1 MAVLSVHNLGM
12 SFSERVLFSQVC
24 FDIEAQDKVGFIG
37 VNGVGK
43 TTLFKILCGKTGQT
57 EGDFFTSK
65 NLKIGYMEQHACS
78 NSENTVYNE
87 LLSVFS
93 HLIRL
98 EEEIDRLNLDLEMGR
113 NDENTIL
120 RHTELMD
127 EFTAKDGLVYKSR
140 TASALT
146 GLGFKPEDFSMP
158 VKKLSGGQR
167 SKLSLAK
174 LLLSGSDIILLDEPT
189 NHLDINSVGWLEGF
203 IRDFKGAAIIIS
215 HDRYFLDRVTNK
227 TMELEHEKLRMYK
240 GNYSEFIRK
249 KEEAKKAAEN
259 KYKKDMA
266 EIKRIEGIIE
276 QQKRWNREKNIK
288 TAESKQK
295 EIDRIKE
302 NLVEPDSQLDDIRFR
317 FEPKTE
323 SGNDVLMCE
332 NISKSFGEKL
342 IFRNVNMHIRK
353 GEKVFVVGSNGC
365 GKTTLF
371 RIITGA
377 VEHDS
382 GEIDFG
388 SKVETEY
395 FDQMQENLN
404 MEKTAIDEIWDE
416 YPRMTQTQVR
426 TSLGAFLFKG
436 DEVFKPIN
444 QMSGGERARV
454 SLLKLMLGGGNFLL
468 LDEPTNHLDTTS
480 REALEESLKSYEGTM
495 LIISHDR
502 YFINKLAD
510 RILELNV
517 DGMTEY
523 LGNYDYYAEK
533 KAAVSDSSKAG
544 SADREVKKSA
554 GANDYKMKKELQAQ
568 ERKRKAMLKK
578 TEEEIETLETEM
590 EETNKLLSDPSV
602 TSDYQRLIE
611 LSEKLEEMKIKQE
624 QLYEKWE
631 ELSG

>member
-1 MAVLSVHNLGM
+1 MAVLSVHNLEM
-12 SFSERVLFSQVC
+12 SFSERVLFSQVS
-24 FDIEAQDKVGFIG
+24 FDIEASDKVGFIG

-43 TTLFKILCGKTGQT
+43 TTLFKILCGKMEQTG
-57 EGDFFTSK
+57 GDFFTSK

-87 LLSVFS
+87 LLSVFP
-93 HLIRL
+93 HLIRM

-113 NDENTIL
+113 SDEKTIM
-120 RHTELMD
+120 RHTELSEQFAAM
-127 EFTAKDGLVYKSR
+127 DGLVYKSR

-146 GLGFKPEDFSMP
+146 GLGFKQKDFNMP

-189 NHLDINSVGWLEGF
+189 NHLDINSVGWLESF

-215 HDRYFLDRVTNK
+215 HDRYFLDTVTNK
-227 TMELEHEKLRMYK
+227 TMELEHEKLQMYK
-240 GNYSEFIRK
+240 GNYTEFIRK

-302 NLVEPDSQLDDIRFR
+302 NLVVPESELENIKFKFQPN
-317 FEPKTE
+317 TE

-332 NISKSFGEKL
+332 GVSKTFGEKK
-342 IFRNVNMHIRK
+342 IFENVNMHIRK
-353 GEKVFVVGSNGC
+353 GEKVFIVGSNGC

-371 RIITGA
+371 RIIMGTVPA
-377 VEHDS
+377 DR

-388 SKVETEY
+388 AKVETEY

-404 MEKTAIDEIWDE
+404 MEKTAMDEIWDE
-416 YPRMTQTQVR
+416 YPKMTQTQVR

-510 RILELNV
+510 RILELKPE
-517 DGMTEY
+517 GMTEY
-523 LGNYDYYAEK
+523 LGNYDYYMEK
-533 KAAVSDSSKAG
+533 RLEKSGQDSGKTHT
-544 SADREVKKSA
+544 ETKKSA
-554 GANDYKMKKELQAQ
+554 GAIDYKMKKEMQAQ
-568 ERKRKAMLKK
+568 ERKRRSMLKK
-578 TEEEIETLETEM
+578 TEQEIEETELEM
-590 EETNKLLSDPSV
+590 EKVNEQLADPQV
-602 TSDYQRLIE
+602 TSDYQKLIE
-611 LSEKLEEMKIKQE
+611 LSGKLEELKAKQE
-624 QLYEKWE
+624 QLYEQWA
-631 ELSG
+631 ELSD

>member
-1 MAVLSVHNLGM
+1 MAVLSVHNLEM
-12 SFSERVLFSQVC
+12 SFSERVLFSQVS
-24 FDIEAQDKVGFIG
+24 FDIEASDKVGFIG

-43 TTLFKILCGKTGQT
+43 TTLFKILCGKMEQTG
-57 EGDFFTSK
+57 GDFFTSK

-87 LLSVFS
+87 LLSVFP
-93 HLIRL
+93 HLIKM

-113 NDENTIL
+113 SDEKTIM
-120 RHTELMD
+120 RQTELM
-127 EFTAKDGLVYKSR
+127 EQFTAMDGLVYKSR

-146 GLGFKPEDFSMP
+146 GLGFKQEDFDMP

-189 NHLDINSVGWLEGF
+189 NHLDINSVSWLESF

-215 HDRYFLDRVTNK
+215 HDRYFLDTVTNK
-227 TMELEHEKLRMYK
+227 TMELEHEKLQMYK
-240 GNYSEFIRK
+240 GNYTEFIRK

-302 NLVEPDSQLDDIRFR
+302 NLVVPESELENIKFKFQPN
-317 FEPKTE
+317 TE

-332 NISKSFGEKL
+332 GVSKTFGEKK
-342 IFRNVNMHIRK
+342 IFENVNMHIRK
-353 GEKVFVVGSNGC
+353 GEKVFIVGSNGC

-371 RIITGA
+371 RIIMGTVPA
-377 VEHDS
+377 DR

-388 SKVETEY
+388 AKVETEY

-404 MEKTAIDEIWDE
+404 MEKTAMDEIWDE
-416 YPRMTQTQVR
+416 YPKMTQTQVR
-426 TSLGAFLFKG
+426 TSLGAFLFKD

-510 RILELNV
+510 RILELKPE
-517 DGMTEY
+517 GMTEY
-523 LGNYDYYAEK
+523 LGNYDYYMEK
-533 KAAVSDSSKAG
+533 RLEKSG
-544 SADREVKKSA
+544 QDRGKTQTETKKSA
-554 GANDYKMKKELQAQ
+554 GAIDYKMKKEMQAQ
-568 ERKRKAMLKK
+568 ERKRRSMLKK
-578 TEEEIETLETEM
+578 TEQEIEETELEM
-590 EETNKLLSDPSV
+590 EKVNEQLADPQV
-602 TSDYQRLIE
+602 TSDYQKLIE
-611 LSEKLEEMKIKQE
+611 LSGKLEELKTKQE
-624 QLYEKWE
+624 QLYEQWA
-631 ELSG
+631 ELSD

>member
-1 MAVLSVHNLGM
+1 MAVLSVHNLEM
-12 SFSERVLFSQVC
+12 SFSERVLFSQVS
-24 FDIEAQDKVGFIG
+24 FDIEASDKVGFIG

-43 TTLFKILCGKTGQT
+43 TTLFKILCGKMEQTG
-57 EGDFFTSK
+57 GDFFTSK

-87 LLSVFS
+87 LLSVFP
-93 HLIRL
+93 HLIKM

-113 NDENTIL
+113 SDEKTIM
-120 RHTELMD
+120 RHTELSEQFAAM
-127 EFTAKDGLVYKSR
+127 DGLVYKSR

-146 GLGFKPEDFSMP
+146 GLGFKQEDFNMP

-189 NHLDINSVGWLEGF
+189 NHLDINSVGWLESF

-215 HDRYFLDRVTNK
+215 HDRYFLDTVTNK
-227 TMELEHEKLRMYK
+227 TMELEHEKLQMYK
-240 GNYSEFIRK
+240 GNYTEFIRK

-302 NLVEPDSQLDDIRFR
+302 NLVVPESELENIKFKFQPN
-317 FEPKTE
+317 TE

-332 NISKSFGEKL
+332 GVSKNFGEKK
-342 IFRNVNMHIRK
+342 IFENVNMHIRK
-353 GEKVFVVGSNGC
+353 GEKVFIVGSNGC

-371 RIITGA
+371 RIIMGTVPA
-377 VEHDS
+377 DR

-388 SKVETEY
+388 AKVETEY

-404 MEKTAIDEIWDE
+404 MEKTAMDEIWDE
-416 YPRMTQTQVR
+416 YPKMTQTQVR

-510 RILELNV
+510 RILELKPE
-517 DGMTEY
+517 GMTEY
-523 LGNYDYYAEK
+523 LGNYDYYMEK
-533 KAAVSDSSKAG
+533 RLEKSGQDSGKTHT
-544 SADREVKKSA
+544 ETKKSA
-554 GANDYKMKKELQAQ
+554 GAIDYKMKKEMQAQ
-568 ERKRKAMLKK
+568 ERKRRSMLKK
-578 TEEEIETLETEM
+578 TEQEIEETELEM
-590 EETNKLLSDPSV
+590 EKVNEQLADPQV
-602 TSDYQRLIE
+602 TSDYQKLIE
-611 LSEKLEEMKIKQE
+611 LSGKLEELKAKQE
-624 QLYEKWE
+624 QLYEQWA
-631 ELSG
+631 ELSD

>member
-1 MAVLSVHNLGM
+1 MAVLSVHNLEM
-12 SFSERVLFSQVC
+12 SFSERVLFSQVS
-24 FDIEAQDKVGFIG
+24 FDIEASDKVGFIG

-43 TTLFKILCGKTGQT
+43 TTLFKILCGKIEQTG
-57 EGDFFTSK
+57 GDFFTSK

-87 LLSVFS
+87 LLSVFP
-93 HLIRL
+93 HLIKM

-113 NDENTIL
+113 SDEKTIM
-120 RHTELMD
+120 RQTELM
-127 EFTAKDGLVYKSR
+127 EQFTAMDGLVYKSR

-146 GLGFKPEDFSMP
+146 GLGFKQEDFDMP

-189 NHLDINSVGWLEGF
+189 NHLDINSVSWLESF
-203 IRDFKGAAIIIS
+203 IRDFKGAVIIIS
-215 HDRYFLDRVTNK
+215 HDRYFLDTVTNK
-227 TMELEHEKLRMYK
+227 TMELEHEKLQMYK
-240 GNYSEFIRK
+240 GNYTEFIRK

-276 QQKRWNREKNIK
+276 QQRRWNREKNIK

-302 NLVEPDSQLDDIRFR
+302 NLVVPESELENIKFKFQPN
-317 FEPKTE
+317 KE

-332 NISKSFGEKL
+332 GVSKTFGEKK
-342 IFRNVNMHIRK
+342 IFENVNMHIRK
-353 GEKVFVVGSNGC
+353 GEKVFIVGSNGC

-371 RIITGA
+371 RIIMGTVPA
-377 VEHDS
+377 DR

-388 SKVETEY
+388 AKVETEY

-404 MEKTAIDEIWDE
+404 MEKTAMDEIWDE
-416 YPRMTQTQVR
+416 YPKMTQTQVR

-510 RILELNV
+510 RILELKPE
-517 DGMTEY
+517 GMTEY
-523 LGNYDYYAEK
+523 LGNYDYYMEK
-533 KAAVSDSSKAG
+533 RLDKSGQDSVKTQT
-544 SADREVKKSA
+544 ETKKSA
-554 GANDYKMKKELQAQ
+554 GAIDYKMKKEMQAQ
-568 ERKRKAMLKK
+568 ERKRRSMLKK
-578 TEEEIETLETEM
+578 TEQEIEETELEM
-590 EETNKLLSDPSV
+590 EKVNEQLADPQV
-602 TSDYQRLIE
+602 TSDYQKLIE
-611 LSEKLEEMKIKQE
+611 LSGKLEELKTKQE
-624 QLYEKWE
+624 QLYEQWA
-631 ELSG
+631 ELSD

>member
-1 MAVLSVHNLGM
+1 MAVLSVHNLEM
-12 SFSERVLFSQVC
+12 SFSERVLFSQVS
-24 FDIEAQDKVGFIG
+24 FDIESSDKVGFIG

-43 TTLFKILCGKTGQT
+43 TTLFKILCGKMEQTG
-57 EGDFFTSK
+57 GDFFTSK

-87 LLSVFS
+87 LLSVFP
-93 HLIRL
+93 HLIKM

-113 NDENTIL
+113 SDEKTIV
-120 RHTELMD
+120 RQTELM
-127 EFTAKDGLVYKSR
+127 EQFTAMDGLVYKSR

-146 GLGFKPEDFSMP
+146 GLGFKQEDFNMP

-189 NHLDINSVGWLEGF
+189 NHLDINSVSWLESF
-203 IRDFKGAAIIIS
+203 IRDFKGAVIIIS
-215 HDRYFLDRVTNK
+215 HDRYFLDTVTNK
-227 TMELEHEKLRMYK
+227 TMELEHEKLQMYK
-240 GNYSEFIRK
+240 GNYTEFIRK

-276 QQKRWNREKNIK
+276 QQRRWNREKNIK

-302 NLVEPDSQLDDIRFR
+302 NLVVPESELENIKFKFQPN
-317 FEPKTE
+317 TE

-332 NISKSFGEKL
+332 GVSKTFGEKK
-342 IFRNVNMHIRK
+342 IFENVNMHIRK
-353 GEKVFVVGSNGC
+353 GEKVFIVGSNGC

-371 RIITGA
+371 RIIMGTVPA
-377 VEHDS
+377 DR

-388 SKVETEY
+388 AKVETEY

-404 MEKTAIDEIWDE
+404 MEKTAMDEIWDE
-416 YPRMTQTQVR
+416 YPKMTQTQVR

-510 RILELNV
+510 RILELKPE
-517 DGMTEY
+517 GMTEY
-523 LGNYDYYAEK
+523 LGNYDYYMEK
-533 KAAVSDSSKAG
+533 RLEKSGQDSGKTQT
-544 SADREVKKSA
+544 ETKKSA
-554 GANDYKMKKELQAQ
+554 GAIDYKMKKEMQAQ
-568 ERKRKAMLKK
+568 ERKRRSMLKK
-578 TEEEIETLETEM
+578 TEQEIEETELEM
-590 EETNKLLSDPSV
+590 EKVNEQLADPQV
-602 TSDYQRLIE
+602 TSDYQKLIE
-611 LSEKLEEMKIKQE
+611 LSGKLEELKTKQE
-624 QLYEKWE
+624 QLYEQWA
-631 ELSG
+631 ELSD

>member
-1 MAVLSVHNLGM
+1 MAVLSVHNLEM
-12 SFSERVLFSQVC
+12 SFSERVLFSQVS
-24 FDIEAQDKVGFIG
+24 FDIEASDKVGFIG

-43 TTLFKILCGKTGQT
+43 TTLFKILCGKMEQTG
-57 EGDFFTSK
+57 GDFFTSK

-87 LLSVFS
+87 LLSVFP
-93 HLIRL
+93 HLIKM

-113 NDENTIL
+113 SDEKTIM
-120 RHTELMD
+120 RQTELM
-127 EFTAKDGLVYKSR
+127 EQFTAMDGLVYKSR

-146 GLGFKPEDFSMP
+146 GLGFKQEDFNMP

-189 NHLDINSVGWLEGF
+189 NHLDINSVSWLESF
-203 IRDFKGAAIIIS
+203 IRDFKGAVIIIS
-215 HDRYFLDRVTNK
+215 HDRYFLDTVTNK
-227 TMELEHEKLRMYK
+227 TMELEHEKLQMYK
-240 GNYSEFIRK
+240 GNYTEFIRK

-276 QQKRWNREKNIK
+276 QQRRWNREKNIK

-302 NLVEPDSQLDDIRFR
+302 NLVAPESELENIKFKFQPN
-317 FEPKTE
+317 TE

-332 NISKSFGEKL
+332 GVSKTFGEKK
-342 IFRNVNMHIRK
+342 IFENVNMHIRK
-353 GEKVFVVGSNGC
+353 GEKVFIVGSNGC

-371 RIITGA
+371 RIIMGTVPA
-377 VEHDS
+377 DR

-388 SKVETEY
+388 AKVETEY

-404 MEKTAIDEIWDE
+404 MEKTAMDEIWDE
-416 YPRMTQTQVR
+416 YPKMTQTQVR

-510 RILELNV
+510 RILELKPE
-517 DGMTEY
+517 GMTEY
-523 LGNYDYYAEK
+523 LGNYDYYMEK
-533 KAAVSDSSKAG
+533 RLEKSGQYSGKTQT
-544 SADREVKKSA
+544 ETKKSA
-554 GANDYKMKKELQAQ
+554 GAIDYKMKKEMQAQ
-568 ERKRKAMLKK
+568 ERKRRSMLKK
-578 TEEEIETLETEM
+578 TEQEIEETELEM
-590 EETNKLLSDPSV
+590 EKVNEQLADPQV
-602 TSDYQRLIE
+602 TSDYQKLIE
-611 LSEKLEEMKIKQE
+611 LSGKLEELKTKQE
-624 QLYEKWE
+624 QLYEQWA
-631 ELSG
+631 ELSD

>member
-1 MAVLSVHNLGM
+1 MAVLSVHNLEM
-12 SFSERVLFSQVC
+12 SFSERVLFSQVS
-24 FDIEAQDKVGFIG
+24 FDIEASDKVGFIG

-43 TTLFKILCGKTGQT
+43 TTLFKILCGKIEQTG
-57 EGDFFTSK
+57 GDFFTSK

-87 LLSVFS
+87 LLSVFP
-93 HLIRL
+93 HLIKM

-113 NDENTIL
+113 SDEKTIM
-120 RHTELMD
+120 RQTELM
-127 EFTAKDGLVYKSR
+127 EQFTAMDGLVYKSR
-140 TASALT
+140 TASVLT
-146 GLGFKPEDFSMP
+146 GLGFKQEDFDMP

-189 NHLDINSVGWLEGF
+189 NHLDINSVSWLESF

-215 HDRYFLDRVTNK
+215 HDRYFLDTVTNK
-227 TMELEHEKLRMYK
+227 TMELEHEKLQMYK
-240 GNYSEFIRK
+240 GNYTEFIRK

-276 QQKRWNREKNIK
+276 QQRRWNREKNIK

-302 NLVEPDSQLDDIRFR
+302 NLVAPESELENIKFKFQPN
-317 FEPKTE
+317 TE

-332 NISKSFGEKL
+332 GVSKTFGEKK
-342 IFRNVNMHIRK
+342 IFENVNMHIRK
-353 GEKVFVVGSNGC
+353 GEKVFIVGSNGC

-371 RIITGA
+371 RIIMGTVPA
-377 VEHDS
+377 DR

-388 SKVETEY
+388 AKVETEY

-404 MEKTAIDEIWDE
+404 MEKTAMDEIWDE
-416 YPRMTQTQVR
+416 YPKMTQTQVR

-510 RILELNV
+510 RILELKPE
-517 DGMTEY
+517 GMTEY
-523 LGNYDYYAEK
+523 LGNYDYYMEK
-533 KAAVSDSSKAG
+533 RLEKSGQVRGKTQT
-544 SADREVKKSA
+544 ETKKSA
-554 GANDYKMKKELQAQ
+554 GAIDYKMKKEMQAQ
-568 ERKRKAMLKK
+568 ERKRRSMLKK
-578 TEEEIETLETEM
+578 TEQEIEETELEM
-590 EETNKLLSDPSV
+590 EKVNEQLADPQV
-602 TSDYQRLIE
+602 TSDYQKLIE
-611 LSEKLEEMKIKQE
+611 LSGKLEELKTKQE
-624 QLYEKWE
+624 QLYEQWA
-631 ELSG
+631 ELSD

>member
-1 MAVLSVHNLGM
+1 MAVLSVHNLEM
-12 SFSERVLFSQVC
+12 SFSERVLFSQVS
-24 FDIEAQDKVGFIG
+24 FDIEASDKVGFIG

-43 TTLFKILCGKTGQT
+43 TTLFKILCGKMEQTG
-57 EGDFFTSK
+57 GDFFTSK

-87 LLSVFS
+87 LLSVFP
-93 HLIRL
+93 HLIRM

-113 NDENTIL
+113 SDEKTIM
-120 RHTELMD
+120 RHTELSEQFAAM
-127 EFTAKDGLVYKSR
+127 DGLVYKSR

-146 GLGFKPEDFSMP
+146 GLGFKQEDFNMP

-189 NHLDINSVGWLEGF
+189 NHLDINSVGWLESF

-215 HDRYFLDRVTNK
+215 HDRYFLDTVTNK
-227 TMELEHEKLRMYK
+227 TMELEHEKLQMYK
-240 GNYSEFIRK
+240 GNYTEFIRK

-302 NLVEPDSQLDDIRFR
+302 NLVVPESELENIKFKFQPN
-317 FEPKTE
+317 TE

-332 NISKSFGEKL
+332 GVSKNFGEKK
-342 IFRNVNMHIRK
+342 IFENVNMHIRK
-353 GEKVFVVGSNGC
+353 GEKVFIVGSNGC

-371 RIITGA
+371 RIIMGTVPA
-377 VEHDS
+377 DR

-388 SKVETEY
+388 AKVETEY

-404 MEKTAIDEIWDE
+404 MEKTAMDEIWDE
-416 YPRMTQTQVR
+416 YPKMTQTQVR

-510 RILELNV
+510 RILELKPE
-517 DGMTEY
+517 GMTEY
-523 LGNYDYYAEK
+523 LGNYDYYMEK
-533 KAAVSDSSKAG
+533 RLEKSGQDSGKTHT
-544 SADREVKKSA
+544 ETKKST
-554 GANDYKMKKELQAQ
+554 GAIDYKMKKEMQAQ
-568 ERKRKAMLKK
+568 ERKRRSMLKK
-578 TEEEIETLETEM
+578 TEQEIEETELEM
-590 EETNKLLSDPSV
+590 EKVNEQLADPQV
-602 TSDYQRLIE
+602 TSDYQKLIE
-611 LSEKLEEMKIKQE
+611 LSGKLEELKAKQE
-624 QLYEKWE
+624 QLYEQWA
-631 ELSG
+631 ELSD

>member
-1 MAVLSVHNLGM
+1 MAVLSVHNLEM
-12 SFSERVLFSQVC
+12 SFSERVLFSQVS
-24 FDIEAQDKVGFIG
+24 FDIESSDKVGFIG

-43 TTLFKILCGKTGQT
+43 TTLFKILCGKIEQTG
-57 EGDFFTSK
+57 GDFFTSK

-87 LLSVFS
+87 LLSVFP
-93 HLIRL
+93 HLIKM

-113 NDENTIL
+113 SDEKTIM
-120 RHTELMD
+120 RHTELS
-127 EFTAKDGLVYKSR
+127 EQFTAMDGLVYKSR

-146 GLGFKPEDFSMP
+146 GLGFKQEDFNMS

-189 NHLDINSVGWLEGF
+189 NHLDINSVGWLESF

-215 HDRYFLDRVTNK
+215 HDRYFLDTVTNK
-227 TMELEHEKLRMYK
+227 TMELEHEKLQMYK
-240 GNYSEFIRK
+240 GNYTEFIRK

-302 NLVEPDSQLDDIRFR
+302 NLVVPESELENIKFKFQPN
-317 FEPKTE
+317 TE

-332 NISKSFGEKL
+332 GVSKTFGEKK
-342 IFRNVNMHIRK
+342 IFENVNMHIRK
-353 GEKVFVVGSNGC
+353 GEKVFIVGSNGC

-371 RIITGA
+371 RIIMGTVPA
-377 VEHDS
+377 DR

-388 SKVETEY
+388 AKVETEY

-404 MEKTAIDEIWDE
+404 MEKTAMDEIWDE
-416 YPRMTQTQVR
+416 YPKMTQTQVR

-510 RILELNV
+510 RILELKPE
-517 DGMTEY
+517 GMTEY
-523 LGNYDYYAEK
+523 LGNYDYYMEK
-533 KAAVSDSSKAG
+533 RLEKSGQDNGKTQT
-544 SADREVKKSA
+544 ETKKSA
-554 GANDYKMKKELQAQ
+554 GAMDYKMKKEMQAQ
-568 ERKRKAMLKK
+568 ERKRRSMLKK
-578 TEEEIETLETEM
+578 TEQEIEETELEM
-590 EETNKLLSDPSV
+590 EKVNEQLADPQV
-602 TSDYQRLIE
+602 TSDYQKLIE
-611 LSEKLEEMKIKQE
+611 LSGKLEELKTKQE
-624 QLYEKWE
+624 QLYEQWA
-631 ELSG
+631 ELSD

>member
-1 MAVLSVHNLGM
+1 MAVLSVHNLEM
-12 SFSERVLFSQVC
+12 SFSERVLFSQVS
-24 FDIEAQDKVGFIG
+24 FDIESSDKVGFIG

-43 TTLFKILCGKTGQT
+43 TTLFKILCGKMEQTG
-57 EGDFFTSK
+57 GDFFTSK

-87 LLSVFS
+87 LLSVFP
-93 HLIRL
+93 HLIKM

-113 NDENTIL
+113 SDEKTIM
-120 RHTELMD
+120 RQTELM
-127 EFTAKDGLVYKSR
+127 EQFTAMDGLVYKSR

-146 GLGFKPEDFSMP
+146 GLGFKQEDFNMP

-189 NHLDINSVGWLEGF
+189 NHLDINSVSWLESF
-203 IRDFKGAAIIIS
+203 IRDFKGAVIIIS
-215 HDRYFLDRVTNK
+215 HDRYFLDTVTNK
-227 TMELEHEKLRMYK
+227 TMELEHEKLQMYK
-240 GNYSEFIRK
+240 GNYTEFIRK

-276 QQKRWNREKNIK
+276 QQRRWNREKNIK

-302 NLVEPDSQLDDIRFR
+302 NLVVPESELENIKFKFQPN
-317 FEPKTE
+317 TE
-323 SGNDVLMCE
+323 SGKDVLMCE
-332 NISKSFGEKL
+332 GVSKTFGEKK
-342 IFRNVNMHIRK
+342 IFENVNMHIRK
-353 GEKVFVVGSNGC
+353 GEKVFIVGSNGC

-371 RIITGA
+371 RIIMGTVPA
-377 VEHDS
+377 DR

-388 SKVETEY
+388 AKVETEY

-404 MEKTAIDEIWDE
+404 MEKTAMDEIWDE
-416 YPRMTQTQVR
+416 YPKMTQTQVR

-510 RILELNV
+510 RILELKPE
-517 DGMTEY
+517 GMTEY
-523 LGNYDYYAEK
+523 LGNYDYYMEK
-533 KAAVSDSSKAG
+533 RLEKSG
-544 SADREVKKSA
+544 QDRGKTQTETKKSA
-554 GANDYKMKKELQAQ
+554 GAIDYKMKKEMQAQ
-568 ERKRKAMLKK
+568 ERKRRSMLKK
-578 TEEEIETLETEM
+578 TEQEIEETELEM
-590 EETNKLLSDPSV
+590 EKVNEQLADPQV
-602 TSDYQRLIE
+602 TSDYQKLIE
-611 LSEKLEEMKIKQE
+611 LSGKLEELKTKQE
-624 QLYEKWE
+624 QLYEQWA
-631 ELSG
+631 ELSD

>member
-1 MAVLSVHNLGM
+1 MAVLSVHNLEM
-12 SFSERVLFSQVC
+12 SFSERVLFSQVS
-24 FDIEAQDKVGFIG
+24 FDIEASDKVGFIG

-43 TTLFKILCGKTGQT
+43 TTLFKILCGKIEQTG
-57 EGDFFTSK
+57 GDFFTSK

-87 LLSVFS
+87 LLSVFP
-93 HLIRL
+93 HLIKM

-113 NDENTIL
+113 SDEKTIM
-120 RHTELMD
+120 RHTELSEQFAAM
-127 EFTAKDGLVYKSR
+127 DGLVYKSR

-146 GLGFKPEDFSMP
+146 GLGFKQEDFNMP

-189 NHLDINSVGWLEGF
+189 NHLDINSVGWLESF

-215 HDRYFLDRVTNK
+215 HDRYFLDTVTNK
-227 TMELEHEKLRMYK
+227 TMELEHEKLQMYK
-240 GNYSEFIRK
+240 GNYTEFIRK

-302 NLVEPDSQLDDIRFR
+302 NLVVPESELENIKFKFQPN
-317 FEPKTE
+317 TE

-332 NISKSFGEKL
+332 GVSKTFGEKK
-342 IFRNVNMHIRK
+342 IFENVNMHIRK
-353 GEKVFVVGSNGC
+353 GEKVFIVGSNGC

-371 RIITGA
+371 RIIMGTVPA
-377 VEHDS
+377 DR

-388 SKVETEY
+388 AKVETEY

-404 MEKTAIDEIWDE
+404 MEKTAMDEIWDE
-416 YPRMTQTQVR
+416 YPKMTQTQVR

-480 REALEESLKSYEGTM
+480 KEALEESLKSYEGTM

-510 RILELNV
+510 RILELKLE
-517 DGMTEY
+517 GMTEY
-523 LGNYDYYAEK
+523 LGNYDYYMEK
-533 KAAVSDSSKAG
+533 RLEKSGQDNGKTQT
-544 SADREVKKSA
+544 ETKKSA
-554 GANDYKMKKELQAQ
+554 GAIDYKMKKEMQAQ
-568 ERKRKAMLKK
+568 ERKRRSMLKK
-578 TEEEIETLETEM
+578 TEQEIEETELEM
-590 EETNKLLSDPSV
+590 EKVNEQLADPQV
-602 TSDYQRLIE
+602 TSDYQKLIE
-611 LSEKLEEMKIKQE
+611 LSGKLEELKTKQE
-624 QLYEKWE
+624 QLYEQWA
-631 ELSG
+631 ELSD

>member
-1 MAVLSVHNLGM
+1 MAVLSVHNLEM
-12 SFSERVLFSQVC
+12 SFSERVLFSQVS
-24 FDIEAQDKVGFIG
+24 FDIEASDKVGFIG

-43 TTLFKILCGKTGQT
+43 TTLFKILCGKIEQTG
-57 EGDFFTSK
+57 GDFFTSK

-87 LLSVFS
+87 LLSVFP
-93 HLIRL
+93 HLIKM

-113 NDENTIL
+113 SDEKTIM
-120 RHTELMD
+120 RQTELM
-127 EFTAKDGLVYKSR
+127 EQFTAMDGLVYKSR

-146 GLGFKPEDFSMP
+146 GLGFKQEDFNMP

-189 NHLDINSVGWLEGF
+189 NHLDINSVGWLESF

-215 HDRYFLDRVTNK
+215 HDRYFLDTVTNK
-227 TMELEHEKLRMYK
+227 TMELEHEKLQMYK
-240 GNYSEFIRK
+240 GNYTEFIRK

-302 NLVEPDSQLDDIRFR
+302 NLVVPESELENIKFKFQPN
-317 FEPKTE
+317 TE

-332 NISKSFGEKL
+332 GVSKTFGEKK
-342 IFRNVNMHIRK
+342 IFENVNMHIRK
-353 GEKVFVVGSNGC
+353 GEKVFIVGSNGC

-371 RIITGA
+371 RIIMGTVPA
-377 VEHDS
+377 DR

-388 SKVETEY
+388 AKVETEY

-404 MEKTAIDEIWDE
+404 MEKTAMDEIWDE
-416 YPRMTQTQVR
+416 YPKMTQTQVR

-510 RILELNV
+510 RILELKPE
-517 DGMTEY
+517 GMTEY
-523 LGNYDYYAEK
+523 LGNYDYYMEK
-533 KAAVSDSSKAG
+533 RLEKSGQDSGKTHT
-544 SADREVKKSA
+544 ETKKST
-554 GANDYKMKKELQAQ
+554 GAIDYKMKKEMQAQ
-568 ERKRKAMLKK
+568 ERKRRSMLKK
-578 TEEEIETLETEM
+578 TEQEIEETELEM
-590 EETNKLLSDPSV
+590 EKVNEQLADPQV
-602 TSDYQRLIE
+602 TSDYQKLIE
-611 LSEKLEEMKIKQE
+611 LSGKLEELKAKQE
-624 QLYEKWE
+624 QLYEQWA
-631 ELSG
+631 ELSD

>member
-1 MAVLSVHNLGM
+1 MAVLSVHNLEM
-12 SFSERVLFSQVC
+12 SFSERVLFSQVS
-24 FDIEAQDKVGFIG
+24 FDIEASDKVGFIG

-43 TTLFKILCGKTGQT
+43 TTLFKILCGKMEQTG
-57 EGDFFTSK
+57 GDFFTSK

-87 LLSVFS
+87 LLSVFP
-93 HLIRL
+93 HLIKM

-113 NDENTIL
+113 SDEKTIM
-120 RHTELMD
+120 RQTELM
-127 EFTAKDGLVYKSR
+127 EQFTAMDGLVYKSR

-146 GLGFKPEDFSMP
+146 GLGFKQEDFNMP

-189 NHLDINSVGWLEGF
+189 NHLDINSVSWLESF

-215 HDRYFLDRVTNK
+215 HDRYFLDTVTNK
-227 TMELEHEKLRMYK
+227 TMELEHEKLQMYK
-240 GNYSEFIRK
+240 GNYTEFIRK

-276 QQKRWNREKNIK
+276 QQRRWNREKNIK

-302 NLVEPDSQLDDIRFR
+302 NLVAPESELENIKFKFQPN
-317 FEPKTE
+317 TE

-332 NISKSFGEKL
+332 GVSKTFGEKK
-342 IFRNVNMHIRK
+342 IFENVNMHIRK
-353 GEKVFVVGSNGC
+353 GEKVFIVGSNGC

-371 RIITGA
+371 RIIMGTVPA
-377 VEHDS
+377 DR

-388 SKVETEY
+388 AKVETEY

-404 MEKTAIDEIWDE
+404 MEKTAMDEIWDE
-416 YPRMTQTQVR
+416 YPKMTQTQFR

-510 RILELNV
+510 RILELKPE
-517 DGMTEY
+517 GMTEY
-523 LGNYDYYAEK
+523 LGNYDYYMEK
-533 KAAVSDSSKAG
+533 RLEKSG
-544 SADREVKKSA
+544 QDRGKTQTETKKSA
-554 GANDYKMKKELQAQ
+554 GAIDYKMKKEMQAQ
-568 ERKRKAMLKK
+568 ERKRRSMLKK
-578 TEEEIETLETEM
+578 TEQEIEETELEM
-590 EETNKLLSDPSV
+590 EKVNEQLADPQV
-602 TSDYQRLIE
+602 TSDYQKLIE
-611 LSEKLEEMKIKQE
+611 LSGKLEELKTKQE
-624 QLYEKWE
+624 QLYEQWA
-631 ELSG
+631 ELSD

>member
-1 MAVLSVHNLGM
+1 MAVLSVHNLEM
-12 SFSERVLFSQVC
+12 SFSERVLFSQVS
-24 FDIEAQDKVGFIG
+24 FDIEASDKVGFIG

-43 TTLFKILCGKTGQT
+43 TTLFKILCGKMEQTG
-57 EGDFFTSK
+57 GDFFTSK

-87 LLSVFS
+87 LLSVFP
-93 HLIRL
+93 HLIKM

-113 NDENTIL
+113 SDEKTIM
-120 RHTELMD
+120 RHTELSEQFAAM
-127 EFTAKDGLVYKSR
+127 DGLVYKSR

-146 GLGFKPEDFSMP
+146 GLGFKQEDFNMP

-189 NHLDINSVGWLEGF
+189 NHLDINSVGWLESF

-215 HDRYFLDRVTNK
+215 HDRYFLDTVTNK
-227 TMELEHEKLRMYK
+227 TMELEHEKLQMYK
-240 GNYSEFIRK
+240 GNYTEFIRK

-302 NLVEPDSQLDDIRFR
+302 NLVVPESELENIKFKFQPN
-317 FEPKTE
+317 TE

-332 NISKSFGEKL
+332 GVSKTFGEKK
-342 IFRNVNMHIRK
+342 IFENVNMHIRK
-353 GEKVFVVGSNGC
+353 GEKVFIVGSNGC

-371 RIITGA
+371 RIIMGTVPA
-377 VEHDS
+377 DR

-388 SKVETEY
+388 AKVETEY

-404 MEKTAIDEIWDE
+404 MEKTAMDEIWDE
-416 YPRMTQTQVR
+416 YPKMTQTQVR

-510 RILELNV
+510 RILELKPE
-517 DGMTEY
+517 GMTEY
-523 LGNYDYYAEK
+523 LGNYDYYMEK
-533 KAAVSDSSKAG
+533 RLEKSGQDSGKTHT
-544 SADREVKKSA
+544 ETKKST
-554 GANDYKMKKELQAQ
+554 GAIDYKMKKEMQAQ
-568 ERKRKAMLKK
+568 ERKRRSMLKK
-578 TEEEIETLETEM
+578 TEQEIEETELEM
-590 EETNKLLSDPSV
+590 EKVNEQLADPQV
-602 TSDYQRLIE
+602 TSDYQKLIE
-611 LSEKLEEMKIKQE
+611 LSGKLEELKAKQE
-624 QLYEKWE
+624 QLYEQWA
-631 ELSG
+631 ELSD

>member
-1 MAVLSVHNLGM
+1 MAVLSVHNLEM
-12 SFSERVLFSQVC
+12 SFSERVLFSQVS
-24 FDIEAQDKVGFIG
+24 FDIEASDKVGFIG

-43 TTLFKILCGKTGQT
+43 TTLFKILCGKMEQTG
-57 EGDFFTSK
+57 GDFFTSK

-87 LLSVFS
+87 LLSVFP
-93 HLIRL
+93 HLIKM

-113 NDENTIL
+113 SDEKTIM
-120 RHTELMD
+120 RQTELM
-127 EFTAKDGLVYKSR
+127 EQFTAMDGLVYKSR

-146 GLGFKPEDFSMP
+146 GLGFKQEDFNMP

-189 NHLDINSVGWLEGF
+189 NHLDINSVSWLESF
-203 IRDFKGAAIIIS
+203 IRDFKGAVIIIS
-215 HDRYFLDRVTNK
+215 HDRYFLDTVTNK
-227 TMELEHEKLRMYK
+227 TMELEHEKLQMYK
-240 GNYSEFIRK
+240 GNYTEFIRK

-276 QQKRWNREKNIK
+276 QQRRWNREKNIK

-302 NLVEPDSQLDDIRFR
+302 NLVVPESELENIKFKFQPN
-317 FEPKTE
+317 KE

-332 NISKSFGEKL
+332 GVSKTFGEKK
-342 IFRNVNMHIRK
+342 IFENVNMHIRK
-353 GEKVFVVGSNGC
+353 GEKVFIVGSNGC

-371 RIITGA
+371 RIIMGTVPA
-377 VEHDS
+377 DR

-388 SKVETEY
+388 AKVETEY

-404 MEKTAIDEIWDE
+404 MEKTAMDEIWDE
-416 YPRMTQTQVR
+416 YPKMTQTQVR
-426 TSLGAFLFKG
+426 TSLGAFLFKD

-510 RILELNV
+510 RILELKPE
-517 DGMTEY
+517 GMTEY
-523 LGNYDYYAEK
+523 LGNYDYYMEK
-533 KAAVSDSSKAG
+533 RLEKFGQVRGKTQT
-544 SADREVKKSA
+544 ETKKSA
-554 GANDYKMKKELQAQ
+554 GAIDYKMKKEMQAQ
-568 ERKRKAMLKK
+568 ERKRRSMLKK
-578 TEEEIETLETEM
+578 TEQEIEETELEM
-590 EETNKLLSDPSV
+590 EKVNEQLADPQV
-602 TSDYQRLIE
+602 TSDYQKLIE
-611 LSEKLEEMKIKQE
+611 LSGKLEELKTKQE
-624 QLYEKWE
+624 QLYEQWA
-631 ELSG
+631 ELSD

>member
-1 MAVLSVHNLGM
+1 MAVLSVHNLEM
-12 SFSERVLFSQVC
+12 SFSERVLFSQVS
-24 FDIEAQDKVGFIG
+24 FDIEASDKVGFIG

-43 TTLFKILCGKTGQT
+43 TTLFKILCGKIEQTG
-57 EGDFFTSK
+57 GDFFTSK

-87 LLSVFS
+87 LLSVFP
-93 HLIRL
+93 HLIKM

-113 NDENTIL
+113 SDEKTIV
-120 RHTELMD
+120 RQTELM
-127 EFTAKDGLVYKSR
+127 EQFTAMDGLVYKSR

-146 GLGFKPEDFSMP
+146 GLGFKQEDFDMP

-189 NHLDINSVGWLEGF
+189 NHLDINSVSWLESF

-215 HDRYFLDRVTNK
+215 HDRYFLDTVTNK
-227 TMELEHEKLRMYK
+227 TMELDHEKLQMYK
-240 GNYSEFIRK
+240 GNYTEFIRK

-288 TAESKQK
+288 NAESKQK

-302 NLVEPDSQLDDIRFR
+302 NLVVPESELENIKFKFQPN
-317 FEPKTE
+317 TE

-332 NISKSFGEKL
+332 GVSKTFGEKK
-342 IFRNVNMHIRK
+342 IFENVNMHIRK
-353 GEKVFVVGSNGC
+353 GEKVFIVGSNGC

-371 RIITGA
+371 RIIMGTVTA
-377 VEHDS
+377 DR

-388 SKVETEY
+388 AKVETEY

-404 MEKTAIDEIWDE
+404 MEKTAMDEIWDE
-416 YPRMTQTQVR
+416 YPKMTQTQVR
-426 TSLGAFLFKG
+426 TSLGAFLFKD

-510 RILELNV
+510 RILELKPE
-517 DGMTEY
+517 GMTEY
-523 LGNYDYYAEK
+523 LGNYDYYMEK
-533 KAAVSDSSKAG
+533 RLEKSG
-544 SADREVKKSA
+544 QDRGKTQTETKKSA
-554 GANDYKMKKELQAQ
+554 GAIDYKMKKEMQAQ
-568 ERKRKAMLKK
+568 ERKRRSMLKK
-578 TEEEIETLETEM
+578 TEQEIEETELEM
-590 EETNKLLSDPSV
+590 EKVNEQLADPQV
-602 TSDYQRLIE
+602 TSDYQKLIE
-611 LSEKLEEMKIKQE
+611 LSGKLEELKTKQE
-624 QLYEKWE
+624 QLYEQWA
-631 ELSG
+631 ELSD

>member
-1 MAVLSVHNLGM
+1 MAVLSVHNLEM
-12 SFSERVLFSQVC
+12 SFSERVLFSQVS
-24 FDIEAQDKVGFIG
+24 FDIEASDKVGFIG

-43 TTLFKILCGKTGQT
+43 TTLFKILCGKMEQTG
-57 EGDFFTSK
+57 GDFFTSK

-87 LLSVFS
+87 LLSVFP
-93 HLIRL
+93 HLIKM

-113 NDENTIL
+113 SDEKTIV
-120 RHTELMD
+120 RQTELM
-127 EFTAKDGLVYKSR
+127 EQFTAMDGLVYKSR

-146 GLGFKPEDFSMP
+146 GLGFKQEDFNMP

-189 NHLDINSVGWLEGF
+189 NHLDINSVSWLESF
-203 IRDFKGAAIIIS
+203 IRDFKGAVIIIS
-215 HDRYFLDRVTNK
+215 HDRYFLDTVTNK
-227 TMELEHEKLRMYK
+227 TMELEHEKLQMYK
-240 GNYSEFIRK
+240 GNYTEFIRK

-276 QQKRWNREKNIK
+276 QQRRWNREKNIK

-302 NLVEPDSQLDDIRFR
+302 NLVVPESELENIKFKFQPN
-317 FEPKTE
+317 TE

-332 NISKSFGEKL
+332 GVSKTFGEKK
-342 IFRNVNMHIRK
+342 IFENVNMHIRK
-353 GEKVFVVGSNGC
+353 GEKVFIVGSNGC

-371 RIITGA
+371 RIIMGTVPA
-377 VEHDS
+377 DR

-388 SKVETEY
+388 AKVETEY

-404 MEKTAIDEIWDE
+404 MEKTAMDEIWDE
-416 YPRMTQTQVR
+416 YPKMTQTQVR
-426 TSLGAFLFKG
+426 TSLGAFLFKD

-510 RILELNV
+510 RILELKPE
-517 DGMTEY
+517 GMTEY
-523 LGNYDYYAEK
+523 LGNYDYYMEK
-533 KAAVSDSSKAG
+533 RLEKSG
-544 SADREVKKSA
+544 QDRGKTQTETKKSA
-554 GANDYKMKKELQAQ
+554 GAIDYKMKKEMQAQ
-568 ERKRKAMLKK
+568 ERKRRSMLKK
-578 TEEEIETLETEM
+578 TEQEIEETELEM
-590 EETNKLLSDPSV
+590 EKVNEQLADPQV
-602 TSDYQRLIE
+602 TSDYQKLIE
-611 LSEKLEEMKIKQE
+611 LSGKLEELKTKQE
-624 QLYEKWE
+624 QLYEQWA
-631 ELSG
+631 ELSD

>member
-1 MAVLSVHNLGM
+1 MAVLSVHNLEM
-12 SFSERVLFSQVC
+12 SFSERVLFSQVS
-24 FDIEAQDKVGFIG
+24 FDIEASDKVGFIG

-43 TTLFKILCGKTGQT
+43 TTLFKILCGKMEQTG
-57 EGDFFTSK
+57 GDFFTSK

-87 LLSVFS
+87 LLSVFP
-93 HLIRL
+93 HLIRM

-113 NDENTIL
+113 SDEKTIM
-120 RHTELMD
+120 RHTELSEQFAAM
-127 EFTAKDGLVYKSR
+127 DGLVYKSR

-146 GLGFKPEDFSMP
+146 GLGFKQEDFNMP

-189 NHLDINSVGWLEGF
+189 NHLDINSVGWLESF

-215 HDRYFLDRVTNK
+215 HDRYFLDTVTNK
-227 TMELEHEKLRMYK
+227 TMELEHEKLQMYK
-240 GNYSEFIRK
+240 GNYTEFIRK

-302 NLVEPDSQLDDIRFR
+302 NLVVPESELENIKFKFQPN
-317 FEPKTE
+317 TE

-332 NISKSFGEKL
+332 GVSKTFGEKK
-342 IFRNVNMHIRK
+342 IFENVNMHIRK
-353 GEKVFVVGSNGC
+353 GEKVFIVGSNGC

-371 RIITGA
+371 RIIMGTVPA
-377 VEHDS
+377 DR

-388 SKVETEY
+388 AKVETEY

-404 MEKTAIDEIWDE
+404 MEKTAMDEIWDE
-416 YPRMTQTQVR
+416 YPKMTQTQVR

-510 RILELNV
+510 RILELKPE
-517 DGMTEY
+517 GMTEY
-523 LGNYDYYAEK
+523 LGNYDYYMEK
-533 KAAVSDSSKAG
+533 RLEKSGQDSGKTQT
-544 SADREVKKSA
+544 ETKKSA
-554 GANDYKMKKELQAQ
+554 GAIDYKMKKEMQAQ
-568 ERKRKAMLKK
+568 ERKRRSMLKK
-578 TEEEIETLETEM
+578 TEQEIEETELEM
-590 EETNKLLSDPSV
+590 EKVNEQLADPQV
-602 TSDYQRLIE
+602 TSDYQKLIE
-611 LSEKLEEMKIKQE
+611 LSGKLEELKAKQE
-624 QLYEKWE
+624 QLYEQWA
-631 ELSG
+631 ELSD

>member
-1 MAVLSVHNLGM
+1 MAVLSVHNLEM
-12 SFSERVLFSQVC
+12 SFSERVLFSQVS
-24 FDIEAQDKVGFIG
+24 FDIEASDKVGFIG

-43 TTLFKILCGKTGQT
+43 TTLFKILCGKMEQTG
-57 EGDFFTSK
+57 GDFFTSK

-87 LLSVFS
+87 LLSVFP
-93 HLIRL
+93 HLIKM

-113 NDENTIL
+113 SDEKTIM
-120 RHTELMD
+120 RHTELSEQFAAM
-127 EFTAKDGLVYKSR
+127 DGLVYKSR

-146 GLGFKPEDFSMP
+146 GLGFKQEDFNMP

-189 NHLDINSVGWLEGF
+189 NHLDINSVGWLESF

-215 HDRYFLDRVTNK
+215 HDRYFLDTVTNK
-227 TMELEHEKLRMYK
+227 TMELEHEKLQMYK
-240 GNYSEFIRK
+240 GNYTEFIRK

-302 NLVEPDSQLDDIRFR
+302 NLVVPESELENIKFKFQPN
-317 FEPKTE
+317 TE

-332 NISKSFGEKL
+332 GVSKTFGEKK
-342 IFRNVNMHIRK
+342 IFENVNMHIRK
-353 GEKVFVVGSNGC
+353 GEKVFIVGSNGC

-371 RIITGA
+371 RIIMGTVPA
-377 VEHDS
+377 DR

-388 SKVETEY
+388 AKVETEY

-404 MEKTAIDEIWDE
+404 MEKTAMDEIWDE
-416 YPRMTQTQVR
+416 YPKMTQTQVR

-510 RILELNV
+510 RILELKPE
-517 DGMTEY
+517 GMTEY
-523 LGNYDYYAEK
+523 LGNYDYYMEK
-533 KAAVSDSSKAG
+533 RLEKSGQDSGKTHT
-544 SADREVKKSA
+544 ETKKSA
-554 GANDYKMKKELQAQ
+554 GAIDYKMKKEMQAQ
-568 ERKRKAMLKK
+568 ERKRRSMLKK
-578 TEEEIETLETEM
+578 TEQEIEETELEM
-590 EETNKLLSDPSV
+590 EKVNEQLADPQV
-602 TSDYQRLIE
+602 TSDYQKLIE
-611 LSEKLEEMKIKQE
+611 LSGKLEELKAKQE
-624 QLYEKWE
+624 QLYEQWA
-631 ELSG
+631 ELSD

>member
-1 MAVLSVHNLGM
+1 M
-12 SFSERVLFSQVC
+12 SFSERVLFSQVS
-24 FDIEAQDKVGFIG
+24 FDIEASDKVGFIG

-43 TTLFKILCGKTGQT
+43 TTLFKILCGKMEQTG
-57 EGDFFTSK
+57 GDFFTSK

-87 LLSVFS
+87 LLSVFP
-93 HLIRL
+93 HLIKM

-113 NDENTIL
+113 SDEKTIM
-120 RHTELMD
+120 RQTELM
-127 EFTAKDGLVYKSR
+127 EQFTAMDGLVYKSR

-146 GLGFKPEDFSMP
+146 GLGFKQEDFNMP

-189 NHLDINSVGWLEGF
+189 NHLDINSVSWLESF
-203 IRDFKGAAIIIS
+203 IRDFKGAVIIIS
-215 HDRYFLDRVTNK
+215 HDRYFLDTVTNK
-227 TMELEHEKLRMYK
+227 TMELEHEKLQMYK
-240 GNYSEFIRK
+240 GNYTEFIRK

-276 QQKRWNREKNIK
+276 QQRRWNREKNIK

-302 NLVEPDSQLDDIRFR
+302 NLVVPESELENIKFKFQPN
-317 FEPKTE
+317 TE

-332 NISKSFGEKL
+332 GVSKTFGEKK
-342 IFRNVNMHIRK
+342 IFENVNMHIRK
-353 GEKVFVVGSNGC
+353 GEKVFIVGSNGC

-371 RIITGA
+371 RIIMGTVPA
-377 VEHDS
+377 DR

-388 SKVETEY
+388 AKVETEY

-404 MEKTAIDEIWDE
+404 MEKTAMDEIWDE
-416 YPRMTQTQVR
+416 YPKMTQTQVR
-426 TSLGAFLFKG
+426 TSLGAFLFKD

-510 RILELNV
+510 RILELKPE
-517 DGMTEY
+517 GMTEY
-523 LGNYDYYAEK
+523 LGNYDYYMEK
-533 KAAVSDSSKAG
+533 RLEKSG
-544 SADREVKKSA
+544 QDRGKTQTETKKSA
-554 GANDYKMKKELQAQ
+554 GAIDYKMKKEMQAQ
-568 ERKRKAMLKK
+568 ERKRRSMLKK
-578 TEEEIETLETEM
+578 TEQEIEETELEM
-590 EETNKLLSDPSV
+590 EKVNEQLADPQV
-602 TSDYQRLIE
+602 TSDYQKLIE
-611 LSEKLEEMKIKQE
+611 LSGKLEELKTKQE
-624 QLYEKWE
+624 QLYEQWA
-631 ELSG
+631 ELSD

>member
-1 MAVLSVHNLGM
+1 MAVLSVHNLEM
-12 SFSERVLFSQVC
+12 SFSERVLFSQVS
-24 FDIEAQDKVGFIG
+24 FDIEASDKVGFIG

-43 TTLFKILCGKTGQT
+43 TTLFKILCGKMEQTG
-57 EGDFFTSK
+57 GDFFTSK

-87 LLSVFS
+87 LLSVFP
-93 HLIRL
+93 HLIKM

-113 NDENTIL
+113 SDEKTIM
-120 RHTELMD
+120 RQTELM
-127 EFTAKDGLVYKSR
+127 EQFTAMDGLVYKSR

-146 GLGFKPEDFSMP
+146 GLGFKQEDFDMP

-189 NHLDINSVGWLEGF
+189 NHLDINSVSWLESF

-215 HDRYFLDRVTNK
+215 HDRYFLDTVTNK
-227 TMELEHEKLRMYK
+227 TMELEHEKLQMYK
-240 GNYSEFIRK
+240 GNYTEFIRK

-276 QQKRWNREKNIK
+276 QQRRWNREKNIK

-302 NLVEPDSQLDDIRFR
+302 NLVAPESELENIKFKFQPN
-317 FEPKTE
+317 TE

-332 NISKSFGEKL
+332 GVSKTFGEKK
-342 IFRNVNMHIRK
+342 IFENVNMHIRK
-353 GEKVFVVGSNGC
+353 GEKVFIVGSNGC

-371 RIITGA
+371 RIIMGTVPA
-377 VEHDS
+377 DR

-388 SKVETEY
+388 AKVETEY

-404 MEKTAIDEIWDE
+404 MENTAMDEIWDE
-416 YPRMTQTQVR
+416 YPKMTQTQVR

-510 RILELNV
+510 RILELKPE
-517 DGMTEY
+517 GMTEY
-523 LGNYDYYAEK
+523 LGNYDYYMEK
-533 KAAVSDSSKAG
+533 RLEKSGQVRGKTQT
-544 SADREVKKSA
+544 ETKKSA
-554 GANDYKMKKELQAQ
+554 GAIDYKMKKEMQAQ
-568 ERKRKAMLKK
+568 ERKRRSMLKK
-578 TEEEIETLETEM
+578 TEQEIEETELEM
-590 EETNKLLSDPSV
+590 EKVNEQLADPQV
-602 TSDYQRLIE
+602 TSDYQKLIE
-611 LSEKLEEMKIKQE
+611 LSGKLEELKTKQE
-624 QLYEKWE
+624 QLYEQWA
-631 ELSG
+631 ELSD

>member
-1 MAVLSVHNLGM
+1 MAVLSVHNLEM
-12 SFSERVLFSQVC
+12 SFSERVLFSQVS
-24 FDIEAQDKVGFIG
+24 FDIESSDKVGFIG

-43 TTLFKILCGKTGQT
+43 TTLFKILCGKMEQTG
-57 EGDFFTSK
+57 GDFFTSK

-87 LLSVFS
+87 LLSVFP
-93 HLIRL
+93 HLIKM

-113 NDENTIL
+113 SDEKTIM
-120 RHTELMD
+120 RQTELM
-127 EFTAKDGLVYKSR
+127 EQFTAMDGLVYKSR

-146 GLGFKPEDFSMP
+146 GLGFKQEDFNMP

-189 NHLDINSVGWLEGF
+189 NHLDINSVSWLESF
-203 IRDFKGAAIIIS
+203 IRDFKGAVIIIS
-215 HDRYFLDRVTNK
+215 HDRYFLDTVTNK
-227 TMELEHEKLRMYK
+227 TMELEHEKLQMYK
-240 GNYSEFIRK
+240 GNYTEFIRK

-302 NLVEPDSQLDDIRFR
+302 NLVVPESELENIKFKFQPN
-317 FEPKTE
+317 TE

-332 NISKSFGEKL
+332 GVSKTFGEKK
-342 IFRNVNMHIRK
+342 IFENVNMHIRK
-353 GEKVFVVGSNGC
+353 GEKVFIVGSNGC

-371 RIITGA
+371 RIIMGTVPA
-377 VEHDS
+377 DR

-388 SKVETEY
+388 AKVETEY

-404 MEKTAIDEIWDE
+404 MEKTAMDEIWDE
-416 YPRMTQTQVR
+416 YPKMTQTQVR
-426 TSLGAFLFKG
+426 TSLGAFLFKD

-510 RILELNV
+510 RILELKPE
-517 DGMTEY
+517 GMTEY
-523 LGNYDYYAEK
+523 LGNYDYYMEK
-533 KAAVSDSSKAG
+533 RLEKSG
-544 SADREVKKSA
+544 QDRGKTQTETKKSA
-554 GANDYKMKKELQAQ
+554 GAIDYKMKKEMQAQ
-568 ERKRKAMLKK
+568 ERKRRSMLKK
-578 TEEEIETLETEM
+578 TEQEIEETELEM
-590 EETNKLLSDPSV
+590 EKVNEQLADPQV
-602 TSDYQRLIE
+602 TSDYQKLIE
-611 LSEKLEEMKIKQE
+611 LSGKLEELKTKQE
-624 QLYEKWE
+624 QLYEQWA
-631 ELSG
+631 ELSD

>member
-1 MAVLSVHNLGM
+1 MAVLSVHNLEM
-12 SFSERVLFSQVC
+12 SFSERVLFSQVS
-24 FDIEAQDKVGFIG
+24 FDIEASDKVGFIG

-43 TTLFKILCGKTGQT
+43 TTLFKILCGKTEQT
-57 EGDFFTSK
+57 SGDFFTAK

-78 NSENTVYNE
+78 NSENTVYDE
-87 LLSVFS
+87 LLGVFS
-93 HLIRL
+93 HLIRM

-113 NDENTIL
+113 SDEKTIM
-120 RHTELMD
+120 RQTELME
-127 EFTAKDGLVYKSR
+127 EFAAKDGLVYKSR

-146 GLGFKPEDFSMP
+146 GLGFKQEDFSMP

-189 NHLDINSVGWLEGF
+189 NHLDINSVSWLESF

-215 HDRYFLDRVTNK
+215 HDRYFLDTVTNK
-227 TMELEHEKLRMYK
+227 TMELEHEKLQMQK
-240 GNYSEFIRK
+240 GNYTEFIRK

-276 QQKRWNREKNIK
+276 QQRRWNREKNIK

-302 NLVEPDSQLDDIRFR
+302 NLVVPESELENIKFN

-323 SGNDVLMCE
+323 SGNDVLMCSE
-332 NISKSFGEKL
+332 VAKSFGEKN
-342 IFRNVNMHIRK
+342 IFENVSMHIRK
-353 GEKVFVVGSNGC
+353 GEKVFIVGSNGC

-371 RIITGA
+371 RIIMGTVPA
-377 VEHDS
+377 DK
-382 GEIDFG
+382 GEIEFG
-388 SKVETEY
+388 TKVETEY

-416 YPRMTQTQVR
+416 YPKMTQTQVR
-426 TSLGAFLFKG
+426 TALGAFLFKG

-480 REALEESLKSYEGTM
+480 REALEESLKSYSGTM

-510 RILELNV
+510 RILELSPG
-517 DGMTEY
+517 GMKEY
-523 LGNYDYYAEK
+523 LGNYDYYIEK
-533 KAAVSDSSKAG
+533 RNEAFSEQQYSQTK
-544 SADREVKKSA
+544 ENKKSA
-554 GANDYKMKKELQAQ
+554 AAVDYKMKKEMQAQ
-568 ERKRKAMLKK
+568 ERKRRSMLKK
-578 TEEEIETLETEM
+578 TEQDIETVEFEIEEV
-590 EETNKLLSDPSV
+590 NALLSDPQV

-611 LSEKLEEMKIKQE
+611 LSAKLDELKAKQE
-624 QLYEKWE
+624 QLYEQWA
-631 ELSG
+631 ELSD

>member
-1 MAVLSVHNLGM
+1 MAVLSVHNLEM
-12 SFSERVLFSQVC
+12 SFSERVLFSQVS
-24 FDIEAQDKVGFIG
+24 FDIEASDKVGFIG

-43 TTLFKILCGKTGQT
+43 TTLFKILCGKMEQTG
-57 EGDFFTSK
+57 GDFFTSK

-87 LLSVFS
+87 LLSVFP
-93 HLIRL
+93 HLIKM

-113 NDENTIL
+113 SDEKTIV
-120 RHTELMD
+120 RQTELM
-127 EFTAKDGLVYKSR
+127 EQFTAMDGLVYKSR

-146 GLGFKPEDFSMP
+146 GLGFKQEDFNMP

-189 NHLDINSVGWLEGF
+189 NHLDINSVSWLESF
-203 IRDFKGAAIIIS
+203 IRDFKGAVIIIS
-215 HDRYFLDRVTNK
+215 HDRYFLDTVTNK
-227 TMELEHEKLRMYK
+227 TMELEHEKLQMYK
-240 GNYSEFIRK
+240 GNYTEFIRK

-276 QQKRWNREKNIK
+276 QQRRWNREKNIK

-302 NLVEPDSQLDDIRFR
+302 NLVVPESELENIKFKFQPN
-317 FEPKTE
+317 TE

-332 NISKSFGEKL
+332 GVSKTFGEKK
-342 IFRNVNMHIRK
+342 IFENVNMHIRK
-353 GEKVFVVGSNGC
+353 GEKVFIVGSNGC

-371 RIITGA
+371 RIIMGTVPA
-377 VEHDS
+377 DR

-388 SKVETEY
+388 AKVETEY

-404 MEKTAIDEIWDE
+404 MEKTAMDEIWDE
-416 YPRMTQTQVR
+416 YPKMTQTQVR

-510 RILELNV
+510 RILELKPE
-517 DGMTEY
+517 GMTEY
-523 LGNYDYYAEK
+523 LGNYDYYMEK
-533 KAAVSDSSKAG
+533 RLEKSG
-544 SADREVKKSA
+544 QDRGKTQTETKKSA
-554 GANDYKMKKELQAQ
+554 GAIDYKMKKEMQAQ
-568 ERKRKAMLKK
+568 KRKRRSMLKK
-578 TEEEIETLETEM
+578 TEQEIEETELEM
-590 EETNKLLSDPSV
+590 EKVNEQLADPQV
-602 TSDYQRLIE
+602 TSDYQKLIE
-611 LSEKLEEMKIKQE
+611 LSGKLEELKTKQE
-624 QLYEKWE
+624 QLYEQWA
-631 ELSG
+631 ELSD

>member
-1 MAVLSVHNLGM
+1 MAVLSVHNLEM
-12 SFSERVLFSQVC
+12 SFSERVLFSQVS
-24 FDIEAQDKVGFIG
+24 FDIEASDKVGFIG

-43 TTLFKILCGKTGQT
+43 TTLFKILCGKMEQTG
-57 EGDFFTSK
+57 GDFFTSK

-87 LLSVFS
+87 LLSVFP
-93 HLIRL
+93 HLIRM

-113 NDENTIL
+113 SDEKTIM
-120 RHTELMD
+120 RQTELM
-127 EFTAKDGLVYKSR
+127 EQFTAMDGLVYKSR

-146 GLGFKPEDFSMP
+146 GLGFKQEDFNMP

-189 NHLDINSVGWLEGF
+189 NHLDINSVGWLESF

-215 HDRYFLDRVTNK
+215 HDRYFLDTVTNK
-227 TMELEHEKLRMYK
+227 TMELEHEKLQMYK
-240 GNYSEFIRK
+240 GNYTEFIRK

-302 NLVEPDSQLDDIRFR
+302 NLVVPESELENIKFKFQPN
-317 FEPKTE
+317 TE

-332 NISKSFGEKL
+332 GVSKTFGEKK
-342 IFRNVNMHIRK
+342 IFENVNMHIRK
-353 GEKVFVVGSNGC
+353 GEKVFIVGSNGC

-371 RIITGA
+371 RIIMGTVPA
-377 VEHDS
+377 DR

-388 SKVETEY
+388 AKVETEY

-404 MEKTAIDEIWDE
+404 MEKTAMDEIWDE
-416 YPRMTQTQVR
+416 YPKMTQTQVR

-510 RILELNV
+510 RILELKPE
-517 DGMTEY
+517 GMTEY
-523 LGNYDYYAEK
+523 LGNYDYYMEK
-533 KAAVSDSSKAG
+533 RLEKSGQDSGKTHT
-544 SADREVKKSA
+544 ETKKST
-554 GANDYKMKKELQAQ
+554 GAIDYKMKKEMQAQ
-568 ERKRKAMLKK
+568 ERKRRSMLKK
-578 TEEEIETLETEM
+578 TEQEIEETELEM
-590 EETNKLLSDPSV
+590 EKVNEQLADPQV
-602 TSDYQRLIE
+602 TSDYQKLIE
-611 LSEKLEEMKIKQE
+611 LSGKLEELKAKQE
-624 QLYEKWE
+624 QLYEQWA
-631 ELSG
+631 ELSD

>member
-1 MAVLSVHNLGM
+1 MAVLSVHNLEM
-12 SFSERVLFSQVC
+12 SFSERVLFSRVS
-24 FDIEAQDKVGFIG
+24 FDIEASDKVGFIG

-43 TTLFKILCGKTGQT
+43 TTLFKILCGKIEQTG
-57 EGDFFTSK
+57 GDFFTSK

-87 LLSVFS
+87 LLSVFP
-93 HLIRL
+93 HLIKM

-113 NDENTIL
+113 SDEKTIM
-120 RHTELMD
+120 RQTELM
-127 EFTAKDGLVYKSR
+127 EQFTAMDGLVYKSR

-146 GLGFKPEDFSMP
+146 GLGFKQEDFNMP

-189 NHLDINSVGWLEGF
+189 NHLDINSVSWLESF

-215 HDRYFLDRVTNK
+215 HDRYFLDTVTNK
-227 TMELEHEKLRMYK
+227 TMELEHEKLQMYN
-240 GNYSEFIRK
+240 GNYTEFIRK

-276 QQKRWNREKNIK
+276 QQRRWNREKNIK

-302 NLVEPDSQLDDIRFR
+302 NLVVPESELENIKFKFQPN
-317 FEPKTE
+317 TE

-332 NISKSFGEKL
+332 EVSKTFGEKK
-342 IFRNVNMHIRK
+342 IFENVNMHIRK
-353 GEKVFVVGSNGC
+353 GEKVFIVGSNGC

-371 RIITGA
+371 RIIMGTVPA
-377 VEHDS
+377 DR

-388 SKVETEY
+388 AKVETEY

-404 MEKTAIDEIWDE
+404 MEKTAMDEIWDE
-416 YPRMTQTQVR
+416 YPKMTQTQVR

-510 RILELNV
+510 RILELKPE
-517 DGMTEY
+517 GMTEY
-523 LGNYDYYAEK
+523 LGNYDYYMEK
-533 KAAVSDSSKAG
+533 RLEKSG
-544 SADREVKKSA
+544 QDRGKTQTETKKSA
-554 GANDYKMKKELQAQ
+554 GAIDYKMKKEMQAQ
-568 ERKRKAMLKK
+568 ERKRRSMLKK
-578 TEEEIETLETEM
+578 TEQEIEETELEM
-590 EETNKLLSDPSV
+590 EKVNEQLADPQV
-602 TSDYQRLIE
+602 TSDYQKLIE
-611 LSEKLEEMKIKQE
+611 LSGKLEELKTKQE
-624 QLYEKWE
+624 QLYEQWA
-631 ELSG
+631 ELSD

>member
-1 MAVLSVHNLGM
+1 MAVLSVHNLEM
-12 SFSERVLFSQVC
+12 SFSERVLFSRVS
-24 FDIEAQDKVGFIG
+24 FDIESSDKVGFIG

-43 TTLFKILCGKTGQT
+43 TTLFKILCGKIEQTG
-57 EGDFFTSK
+57 GDFFTSK

-87 LLSVFS
+87 LLSVFP
-93 HLIRL
+93 HLIKM

-113 NDENTIL
+113 SDEKTIM
-120 RHTELMD
+120 RQTELM
-127 EFTAKDGLVYKSR
+127 EQFTAMDGLVYKSR

-146 GLGFKPEDFSMP
+146 GLGFKQEDFNMP

-189 NHLDINSVGWLEGF
+189 NHLDINSVSWLESF

-215 HDRYFLDRVTNK
+215 HDRYFLDTVTNK
-227 TMELEHEKLRMYK
+227 TMELEHEKLQMYN
-240 GNYSEFIRK
+240 GNYTEFIRK

-302 NLVEPDSQLDDIRFR
+302 NLVVPESELENIKFKFQPN
-317 FEPKTE
+317 TE

-332 NISKSFGEKL
+332 EVSKTFGEKK
-342 IFRNVNMHIRK
+342 IFENVNMHIRK
-353 GEKVFVVGSNGC
+353 GEKVFIVGSNGC

-371 RIITGA
+371 RIIMGTVPA
-377 VEHDS
+377 DR

-388 SKVETEY
+388 AKVETEY

-404 MEKTAIDEIWDE
+404 MEKTAMDEIWDE
-416 YPRMTQTQVR
+416 YPKMTQTQVR

-480 REALEESLKSYEGTM
+480 RETLEESLKSYEGTM

-510 RILELNV
+510 RILELKPE
-517 DGMTEY
+517 GMTEY
-523 LGNYDYYAEK
+523 LGNYDYYMEK
-533 KAAVSDSSKAG
+533 RLEKSGQDSGKTQT
-544 SADREVKKSA
+544 ETKKSA
-554 GANDYKMKKELQAQ
+554 GAIDYKMKKEMQAQ
-568 ERKRKAMLKK
+568 ERKRRSMLKK
-578 TEEEIETLETEM
+578 TEQEIEETELEM
-590 EETNKLLSDPSV
+590 EKVNEQLADPQV
-602 TSDYQRLIE
+602 TSDYQKLIE
-611 LSEKLEEMKIKQE
+611 LSGKLEELKTKQE
-624 QLYEKWE
+624 QLYEQWA
-631 ELSG
+631 ELSD

>member
-1 MAVLSVHNLGM
+1 MAVLSVHNLEM
-12 SFSERVLFSQVC
+12 SFSERVLFSQVS
-24 FDIEAQDKVGFIG
+24 FDIEASDKVGFIG

-43 TTLFKILCGKTGQT
+43 TTLFKILCGKIEQTG
-57 EGDFFTSK
+57 GDFFTSK

-87 LLSVFS
+87 LLSVFP
-93 HLIRL
+93 HLIRM

-113 NDENTIL
+113 SDEKTIM
-120 RHTELMD
+120 RHTELS
-127 EFTAKDGLVYKSR
+127 EQFTAMDGLVYKSR

-146 GLGFKPEDFSMP
+146 GLGFKQEDFNMP

-189 NHLDINSVGWLEGF
+189 NHLDINSVGWLESF

-215 HDRYFLDRVTNK
+215 HDRYFLDTVTNK
-227 TMELEHEKLRMYK
+227 TMELEHEKLQMYK
-240 GNYSEFIRK
+240 GNYTEFIRK

-302 NLVEPDSQLDDIRFR
+302 NLVVPESELENIKFKFQPN
-317 FEPKTE
+317 TE

-332 NISKSFGEKL
+332 GVSKTFGEKK
-342 IFRNVNMHIRK
+342 IFENVNMHIRK
-353 GEKVFVVGSNGC
+353 GEKVFIVGSNGC

-371 RIITGA
+371 RIIMGTVPA
-377 VEHDS
+377 DR

-388 SKVETEY
+388 AKVETEY

-404 MEKTAIDEIWDE
+404 MEKTAMDEIWDE
-416 YPRMTQTQVR
+416 YPKMTQTQVR

-510 RILELNV
+510 RILELKPE
-517 DGMTEY
+517 GMTEY
-523 LGNYDYYAEK
+523 LGNYDYYMEK
-533 KAAVSDSSKAG
+533 RLEKSGQDNGKTQT
-544 SADREVKKSA
+544 ETKKSA
-554 GANDYKMKKELQAQ
+554 GAMDYKMKKEMQAQ
-568 ERKRKAMLKK
+568 ERKRRSMLKK
-578 TEEEIETLETEM
+578 TEQEIEETELEM
-590 EETNKLLSDPSV
+590 EKVNEQLADPQV
-602 TSDYQRLIE
+602 TSDYQKLIE
-611 LSEKLEEMKIKQE
+611 LSGKLEELKAKQE
-624 QLYEKWE
+624 QLYEQWA
-631 ELSG
+631 ELSD

>member
-1 MAVLSVHNLGM
+1 MAVLSVHNLEM
-12 SFSERVLFSQVC
+12 SFSERVLFSQVS
-24 FDIEAQDKVGFIG
+24 FDIEASDKVGFIG

-43 TTLFKILCGKTGQT
+43 TTLFKILCGKIEQTG
-57 EGDFFTSK
+57 GDFFTSK

-87 LLSVFS
+87 LLSVFP
-93 HLIRL
+93 HLIKM

-113 NDENTIL
+113 SDEKTIM
-120 RHTELMD
+120 RQTELM
-127 EFTAKDGLVYKSR
+127 EQFTAMEGLVYKSR

-146 GLGFKPEDFSMP
+146 GLGFKQEDFNMP

-189 NHLDINSVGWLEGF
+189 NHLDINSVSWLESF

-215 HDRYFLDRVTNK
+215 HDRYFLDTVTNK
-227 TMELEHEKLRMYK
+227 TMELEHEKLQMYN
-240 GNYSEFIRK
+240 GNYTEFIRK

-276 QQKRWNREKNIK
+276 QQRRWNREKNIK

-302 NLVEPDSQLDDIRFR
+302 NLVVPESELENIKFKFQPN
-317 FEPKTE
+317 TE

-332 NISKSFGEKL
+332 GVSKTFGEKK
-342 IFRNVNMHIRK
+342 IFENVNMHIRK
-353 GEKVFVVGSNGC
+353 GEKVFIVGSNGC

-371 RIITGA
+371 RIIMGTVPA
-377 VEHDS
+377 DR

-388 SKVETEY
+388 AKVETEY

-404 MEKTAIDEIWDE
+404 MEKTAMDEIWDE
-416 YPRMTQTQVR
+416 YPKMTQTQVR

-454 SLLKLMLGGGNFLL
+454 SLLKIMLGGGNFLL

-510 RILELNV
+510 RILELKPE
-517 DGMTEY
+517 GMTEY
-523 LGNYDYYAEK
+523 LGNYDYYMEK
-533 KAAVSDSSKAG
+533 RLEKSGQDSGKTQT
-544 SADREVKKSA
+544 ETKKSA
-554 GANDYKMKKELQAQ
+554 GAIDYKMKKEMQAQ
-568 ERKRKAMLKK
+568 ERKRRSMLKK
-578 TEEEIETLETEM
+578 TEQEIEETELEM
-590 EETNKLLSDPSV
+590 EKVNEQLADPQV
-602 TSDYQRLIE
+602 TSDYQKLIE
-611 LSEKLEEMKIKQE
+611 LSGKLEELKTKQE
-624 QLYEKWE
+624 QLYEQWA
-631 ELSG
+631 ELSD

>member
-1 MAVLSVHNLGM
+1 MAVLSVHNLEM
-12 SFSERVLFSQVC
+12 SFSERVLFSQVS
-24 FDIEAQDKVGFIG
+24 FDIESSDKVGFIG

-43 TTLFKILCGKTGQT
+43 TTLFKILCGKMEQTG
-57 EGDFFTSK
+57 GDFFTSK

-87 LLSVFS
+87 LLSVFP
-93 HLIRL
+93 HLIKM

-113 NDENTIL
+113 SDEKTIV
-120 RHTELMD
+120 RQTELM
-127 EFTAKDGLVYKSR
+127 EQFTAMDGLVYKSR

-146 GLGFKPEDFSMP
+146 GLGFKQEDFNMP

-189 NHLDINSVGWLEGF
+189 NHLDINSVSWLESF
-203 IRDFKGAAIIIS
+203 IRDFKGAVIIIS
-215 HDRYFLDRVTNK
+215 HDRYFLDTVTNK
-227 TMELEHEKLRMYK
+227 TMELEHEKLQMYK
-240 GNYSEFIRK
+240 GNYTEFIRK

-276 QQKRWNREKNIK
+276 QQRRWNREKNIK

-302 NLVEPDSQLDDIRFR
+302 NLVVPESELENIKFKFQPN
-317 FEPKTE
+317 TE

-332 NISKSFGEKL
+332 GVSKTFGEKK
-342 IFRNVNMHIRK
+342 IFENVNMHIRK
-353 GEKVFVVGSNGC
+353 GEKVFIVGSNGC

-371 RIITGA
+371 RIIMGTVPA
-377 VEHDS
+377 DR

-388 SKVETEY
+388 AKVETEY

-404 MEKTAIDEIWDE
+404 MEKTAMDEIWDE
-416 YPRMTQTQVR
+416 YPKMTQTQVR
-426 TSLGAFLFKG
+426 TSLGAFLFKD

-454 SLLKLMLGGGNFLL
+454 SLLKLMLGGGNLLL

-510 RILELNV
+510 RILELKPE
-517 DGMTEY
+517 GMTEY
-523 LGNYDYYAEK
+523 LGNYDYYMEK
-533 KAAVSDSSKAG
+533 RLEKSG
-544 SADREVKKSA
+544 QDRGKTQTETKKSA
-554 GANDYKMKKELQAQ
+554 GAIDYKMKKEMQAQ
-568 ERKRKAMLKK
+568 ERKRRSMLKK
-578 TEEEIETLETEM
+578 TEQEIEETELEM
-590 EETNKLLSDPSV
+590 EKVNEQLADPQV
-602 TSDYQRLIE
+602 TSDYQKLIE
-611 LSEKLEEMKIKQE
+611 LSGKLEELKTKQE
-624 QLYEKWE
+624 QLYEQWA
-631 ELSG
+631 ELSD

>member
-1 MAVLSVHNLGM
+1 MAVLSVHNLEM
-12 SFSERVLFSQVC
+12 SFSERVLFSQVS
-24 FDIEAQDKVGFIG
+24 FDIESSDKVGFIG

-43 TTLFKILCGKTGQT
+43 TTLFKILCGKMEQTG
-57 EGDFFTSK
+57 GDFFTSK

-87 LLSVFS
+87 LLSVFP
-93 HLIRL
+93 HLIKM

-113 NDENTIL
+113 SDEKTIM
-120 RHTELMD
+120 RQTELM
-127 EFTAKDGLVYKSR
+127 EQFTAMDGLVYKSR

-146 GLGFKPEDFSMP
+146 GLGFKQEDFDMP

-189 NHLDINSVGWLEGF
+189 NHLDINSVSWLESF
-203 IRDFKGAAIIIS
+203 IRDFKGAVIIIS
-215 HDRYFLDRVTNK
+215 HDRYFLDTVTNK
-227 TMELEHEKLRMYK
+227 TMELEHEKLQMYK
-240 GNYSEFIRK
+240 GNYTEFIRK

-276 QQKRWNREKNIK
+276 QQRRWNREKNIK

-302 NLVEPDSQLDDIRFR
+302 NLVVPESELENIKFKFQPN
-317 FEPKTE
+317 TE

-332 NISKSFGEKL
+332 GVSKTFGEKK
-342 IFRNVNMHIRK
+342 IFENVNMHIRK
-353 GEKVFVVGSNGC
+353 GEKVFIVGSNGC

-371 RIITGA
+371 RIIMGTVPA
-377 VEHDS
+377 DR

-388 SKVETEY
+388 AKVETEY

-404 MEKTAIDEIWDE
+404 MEKTAMDEIWDE
-416 YPRMTQTQVR
+416 YPKMTQTQVR
-426 TSLGAFLFKG
+426 TSLGAFLFKD

-510 RILELNV
+510 RILELKPE
-517 DGMTEY
+517 GMTEY
-523 LGNYDYYAEK
+523 LGNYDYYMEK
-533 KAAVSDSSKAG
+533 RLEKSG
-544 SADREVKKSA
+544 QDRGKTQTETKKSA
-554 GANDYKMKKELQAQ
+554 GAIDYKMKKEMQAQ
-568 ERKRKAMLKK
+568 ERKRRSMLKK
-578 TEEEIETLETEM
+578 TEQEIEETELEM
-590 EETNKLLSDPSV
+590 EKVNEQLADPQV
-602 TSDYQRLIE
+602 TSDYQKLIE
-611 LSEKLEEMKIKQE
+611 LSGKLEELKTKQE
-624 QLYEKWE
+624 QLYEQWA
-631 ELSG
+631 ELSD

>member
-1 MAVLSVHNLGM
+1 MAVLSVHNLEM
-12 SFSERVLFSQVC
+12 SFSERVLFSQVS
-24 FDIEAQDKVGFIG
+24 FDIEASDKVGFIG

-43 TTLFKILCGKTGQT
+43 TTLFKILCGKMEQTG
-57 EGDFFTSK
+57 GDFFTSK

-87 LLSVFS
+87 LLSVFP
-93 HLIRL
+93 HLIKM

-113 NDENTIL
+113 SDEKTIM
-120 RHTELMD
+120 RHTELSEQFAAM
-127 EFTAKDGLVYKSR
+127 DGLVYKSR

-146 GLGFKPEDFSMP
+146 GLGFKQEDFNMP

-189 NHLDINSVGWLEGF
+189 NHLDINSVGWLESF

-215 HDRYFLDRVTNK
+215 HDRYFLDTVTNK
-227 TMELEHEKLRMYK
+227 TMELEHEKLQMYK
-240 GNYSEFIRK
+240 GNYTEFIRK

-302 NLVEPDSQLDDIRFR
+302 NLVVPESELENIKFKFQPN
-317 FEPKTE
+317 TE

-332 NISKSFGEKL
+332 GVSKNFGEKK
-342 IFRNVNMHIRK
+342 IFENVNMHIRK
-353 GEKVFVVGSNGC
+353 GEKVFIVGSNGC

-371 RIITGA
+371 RIIMGTVPA
-377 VEHDS
+377 DR

-388 SKVETEY
+388 AKVETEY

-404 MEKTAIDEIWDE
+404 MEKTAMDEIWDE
-416 YPRMTQTQVR
+416 YPKMTQTQVR

-510 RILELNV
+510 RILELKPE
-517 DGMTEY
+517 GMTEY
-523 LGNYDYYAEK
+523 LGNYDYYMEK
-533 KAAVSDSSKAG
+533 RLEKSGQDSGKTHT
-544 SADREVKKSA
+544 ETKKSA
-554 GANDYKMKKELQAQ
+554 GAIDYKMKKEMQAQ
-568 ERKRKAMLKK
+568 ERKRRSMLKK
-578 TEEEIETLETEM
+578 TEQEIEETELEM
-590 EETNKLLSDPSV
+590 EKVNEQLADPQV
-602 TSDYQRLIE
+602 TSDYQKLIE
-611 LSEKLEEMKIKQE
+611 LSGKLEELKTKQE
-624 QLYEKWE
+624 QLYEQWA
-631 ELSG
+631 ELSD

>member
-1 MAVLSVHNLGM
+1 MAVLSVHNLEM
-12 SFSERVLFSQVC
+12 SFSERVLFSQVS
-24 FDIEAQDKVGFIG
+24 FDIEASDKVGFIG

-43 TTLFKILCGKTGQT
+43 TTLFKILCGKMEQTG
-57 EGDFFTSK
+57 GDFFTSK

-87 LLSVFS
+87 LLSVFP
-93 HLIRL
+93 HLIKM

-113 NDENTIL
+113 SDEKTIV
-120 RHTELMD
+120 RQTELM
-127 EFTAKDGLVYKSR
+127 EQFTAMDGLVYKSR

-146 GLGFKPEDFSMP
+146 GLGFKQEDFNMP

-189 NHLDINSVGWLEGF
+189 NHLDINSVSWLESF
-203 IRDFKGAAIIIS
+203 IRDFKGAVIIIS
-215 HDRYFLDRVTNK
+215 HDRYFLDTVTNK
-227 TMELEHEKLRMYK
+227 TMELEHEKLQMYK
-240 GNYSEFIRK
+240 GNYTEFIRK

-276 QQKRWNREKNIK
+276 QQRRWNREKNIK

-302 NLVEPDSQLDDIRFR
+302 NLVVPESELENIKFKFQPN
-317 FEPKTE
+317 TE

-332 NISKSFGEKL
+332 GVSKTFGEKK
-342 IFRNVNMHIRK
+342 IFENVNMHIRK
-353 GEKVFVVGSNGC
+353 GEKVFIVGSNGC

-371 RIITGA
+371 RIIMGTVPA
-377 VEHDS
+377 DR

-388 SKVETEY
+388 AKVETEY

-404 MEKTAIDEIWDE
+404 MEKTAMDEIWDE
-416 YPRMTQTQVR
+416 YPKMTQTQVR
-426 TSLGAFLFKG
+426 TSLGAFLFKD

-510 RILELNV
+510 RILELKPE
-517 DGMTEY
+517 GMTEY
-523 LGNYDYYAEK
+523 IGNYDYYMEK
-533 KAAVSDSSKAG
+533 RLEKSG
-544 SADREVKKSA
+544 QDRGKTQTETKKSA
-554 GANDYKMKKELQAQ
+554 GAIDYKMKKEMQAQ
-568 ERKRKAMLKK
+568 ERKRRSMLKK
-578 TEEEIETLETEM
+578 TEQEIEETELEM
-590 EETNKLLSDPSV
+590 EKVNEQLADPQV
-602 TSDYQRLIE
+602 TSDYQKLIE
-611 LSEKLEEMKIKQE
+611 LSGKLEELKTKQE
-624 QLYEKWE
+624 QLYEQWA
-631 ELSG
+631 ELSD

>member
-1 MAVLSVHNLGM
+1 MAVLSVHNLEM
-12 SFSERVLFSQVC
+12 SFSERVLFSQVS
-24 FDIEAQDKVGFIG
+24 FDIEASDKVGFIG

-43 TTLFKILCGKTGQT
+43 TTLFKILCGKMEQT

-87 LLSVFS
+87 LLSVFP
-93 HLIRL
+93 HLIKM

-113 NDENTIL
+113 SDEKTIM
-120 RHTELMD
+120 RQTELM
-127 EFTAKDGLVYKSR
+127 EQFTAMDGLVYKSR

-146 GLGFKPEDFSMP
+146 GLGFKQEVFNMP

-189 NHLDINSVGWLEGF
+189 NHLDINSVSWLESF
-203 IRDFKGAAIIIS
+203 IRDFKGAVIIIS
-215 HDRYFLDRVTNK
+215 HDRYFLDTVTNK
-227 TMELEHEKLRMYK
+227 TMELEHEKLQMYK
-240 GNYSEFIRK
+240 GNYTEFIRK

-276 QQKRWNREKNIK
+276 QQRRWNREKNIK

-302 NLVEPDSQLDDIRFR
+302 NLVVPESELENIKFKFQPN
-317 FEPKTE
+317 KE

-332 NISKSFGEKL
+332 GVSKTFGEKK
-342 IFRNVNMHIRK
+342 IFENVNMHIRK
-353 GEKVFVVGSNGC
+353 GEKVFIVGSNGC

-371 RIITGA
+371 RIIMGTVPA
-377 VEHDS
+377 DR

-388 SKVETEY
+388 AKVETEY

-404 MEKTAIDEIWDE
+404 MEKTAMDEIWDE
-416 YPRMTQTQVR
+416 YPKMTQTQVR

-510 RILELNV
+510 RILELKPE
-517 DGMTEY
+517 GMTEY
-523 LGNYDYYAEK
+523 LGNYDYYMEK
-533 KAAVSDSSKAG
+533 RLDKSGQDSVKTQT
-544 SADREVKKSA
+544 ETKKSA
-554 GANDYKMKKELQAQ
+554 GAIDYKMKKEMQAQ
-568 ERKRKAMLKK
+568 ERKRRSMLKK
-578 TEEEIETLETEM
+578 TEQEIEETELEM
-590 EETNKLLSDPSV
+590 EKVNEQLADPQV
-602 TSDYQRLIE
+602 TSDYQKLIE
-611 LSEKLEEMKIKQE
+611 LSGKLEELKTKQE
-624 QLYEKWE
+624 QLYEQWA
-631 ELSG
+631 ELSD

>member
-1 MAVLSVHNLGM
+1 MAVLSVHNLEM
-12 SFSERVLFSQVC
+12 SFSERVLFSQVS
-24 FDIEAQDKVGFIG
+24 FDIEASDKVGFIG

-43 TTLFKILCGKTGQT
+43 TTLFKILCGKMEQTG
-57 EGDFFTSK
+57 GDFFTSK

-87 LLSVFS
+87 LLSVFP
-93 HLIRL
+93 HLIKM

-113 NDENTIL
+113 SDEKTIM
-120 RHTELMD
+120 RQTELM
-127 EFTAKDGLVYKSR
+127 EQFTAMDGLVYKSR

-146 GLGFKPEDFSMP
+146 GLGFKQEDFNMP

-189 NHLDINSVGWLEGF
+189 NHLDINSVGWLESF

-215 HDRYFLDRVTNK
+215 HDRYFLDTVTNK
-227 TMELEHEKLRMYK
+227 TMELEHEKLQMYK
-240 GNYSEFIRK
+240 GNYTEFIRK

-302 NLVEPDSQLDDIRFR
+302 NLVVPESELENIKFKFQPN
-317 FEPKTE
+317 TE

-332 NISKSFGEKL
+332 GVSKTFGEKK
-342 IFRNVNMHIRK
+342 IFENVNMHIRK
-353 GEKVFVVGSNGC
+353 GEKVFIVGSNGC

-371 RIITGA
+371 RIIMGTVPA
-377 VEHDS
+377 DR

-388 SKVETEY
+388 AKVETEY

-404 MEKTAIDEIWDE
+404 MEKTAMDEIWDE
-416 YPRMTQTQVR
+416 YPKMTQTQVR

-502 YFINKLAD
+502 YFMDKV
-510 RILELNV
+510 V
-517 DGMTEY
+517 DHLLVFKGNGIVKDFP
-523 LGNYDYYAEK
+523 GNYTQYREWSSLKSKEDVDKPQKEHRQNVRQRTEQRQRMTYKERMEFAQLEKEIASLEAEQK
-533 KAAVSDSSKAG
+533 QLEEQLCSGTLSVDELTEKSKRLPQLKEELDA
-544 SADREVKKSA
+544 
-554 GANDYKMKKELQAQ
+554 KEL
-568 ERKRKAMLKK
+568 RWL
-578 TEEEIETLETEM
+578 
-590 EETNKLLSDPSV
+590 
-602 TSDYQRLIE
+602 E
-611 LSEKLEEMKIKQE
+611 LSEIE
-624 QLYEKWE
+624 Q
-631 ELSG
+631 

>member
-1 MAVLSVHNLGM
+1 MAVLSVHNLEM
-12 SFSERVLFSQVC
+12 SFSERVLFSRVS
-24 FDIEAQDKVGFIG
+24 FDIESSDKVGFIG

-43 TTLFKILCGKTGQT
+43 TTLFKILCGKIEQTG
-57 EGDFFTSK
+57 GDFFTSK

-87 LLSVFS
+87 LLSVFP
-93 HLIRL
+93 HLIKM

-113 NDENTIL
+113 LDEKTIM
-120 RHTELMD
+120 RQTELM
-127 EFTAKDGLVYKSR
+127 EQFTAMDGLVYKSR

-146 GLGFKPEDFSMP
+146 GLGFKQEDFNMP

-189 NHLDINSVGWLEGF
+189 NHLDINSVSWLESF

-215 HDRYFLDRVTNK
+215 HDRYFLDTVTNK
-227 TMELEHEKLRMYK
+227 TMELEHEKLQMYN
-240 GNYSEFIRK
+240 GNYTEFIRK

-276 QQKRWNREKNIK
+276 QQRRWNREKNIK

-302 NLVEPDSQLDDIRFR
+302 NLVVPESELENIKFKFQPN
-317 FEPKTE
+317 TE

-332 NISKSFGEKL
+332 GVSKTFGEKK
-342 IFRNVNMHIRK
+342 IFENVNMHIRK
-353 GEKVFVVGSNGC
+353 GEKVFIVGSNGC

-371 RIITGA
+371 RIIMGTVPA
-377 VEHDS
+377 DR

-388 SKVETEY
+388 AKVETEY

-404 MEKTAIDEIWDE
+404 MEKTAMDEIWDE
-416 YPRMTQTQVR
+416 YPKMTQTQVR

-510 RILELNV
+510 RILELKPE
-517 DGMTEY
+517 GMTEY
-523 LGNYDYYAEK
+523 LGNYDYYMEK
-533 KAAVSDSSKAG
+533 RLEKSGQVRGKTQT
-544 SADREVKKSA
+544 ETKKSA
-554 GANDYKMKKELQAQ
+554 GAIDYKMKKEMQAQ
-568 ERKRKAMLKK
+568 ERKRRSMLKK
-578 TEEEIETLETEM
+578 TEQEIEETELEM
-590 EETNKLLSDPSV
+590 EKVNEQLADPQV
-602 TSDYQRLIE
+602 TSDYQKLIE
-611 LSEKLEEMKIKQE
+611 LSGKLEELKTKQE
-624 QLYEKWE
+624 QLYEQWA
-631 ELSG
+631 ELSD

>member
-1 MAVLSVHNLGM
+1 MAVLSVHNLEM
-12 SFSERVLFSQVC
+12 SFSERVLFSQVS
-24 FDIEAQDKVGFIG
+24 FDIEASDKVGFIG

-43 TTLFKILCGKTGQT
+43 TTLFKILCGKIEQTG
-57 EGDFFTSK
+57 GDFFTSK

-87 LLSVFS
+87 LLSVFP
-93 HLIRL
+93 HLIKM

-113 NDENTIL
+113 SDEKTIM
-120 RHTELMD
+120 RQTELM
-127 EFTAKDGLVYKSR
+127 EQFTAMDGLVYKSR

-146 GLGFKPEDFSMP
+146 GLGFKQEDFDMP

-189 NHLDINSVGWLEGF
+189 NHLDINSVSWLESF

-215 HDRYFLDRVTNK
+215 HDRYFLDTVTNK
-227 TMELEHEKLRMYK
+227 TMELEHEKLQMYK
-240 GNYSEFIRK
+240 GNYTEFIRK

-276 QQKRWNREKNIK
+276 QQRRWNREKNIK

-302 NLVEPDSQLDDIRFR
+302 NLVAPESELENIKFKFQPN
-317 FEPKTE
+317 TE

-332 NISKSFGEKL
+332 GVSKTFGEKK
-342 IFRNVNMHIRK
+342 IFENVNMHIRK
-353 GEKVFVVGSNGC
+353 GEKVFIVGSNGC

-371 RIITGA
+371 RIIMGTVPA
-377 VEHDS
+377 DR

-388 SKVETEY
+388 AKVETEY

-404 MEKTAIDEIWDE
+404 MENTAMDEIWDE
-416 YPRMTQTQVR
+416 YPKMTQTQVR

-510 RILELNV
+510 RILELKPE
-517 DGMTEY
+517 GMTEY
-523 LGNYDYYAEK
+523 LGNYDYYMEK
-533 KAAVSDSSKAG
+533 RLEKSG
-544 SADREVKKSA
+544 QDRGKTQTETKKSS
-554 GANDYKMKKELQAQ
+554 GAIDYKMKKEMQAQ
-568 ERKRKAMLKK
+568 ERKRRSMLKK
-578 TEEEIETLETEM
+578 TEQEIEETELEM
-590 EETNKLLSDPSV
+590 EKVNEQLADPQV
-602 TSDYQRLIE
+602 TSDYQKLIE
-611 LSEKLEEMKIKQE
+611 LSGKLEELKTKQE
-624 QLYEKWE
+624 QLYEQWA
-631 ELSG
+631 ELSD